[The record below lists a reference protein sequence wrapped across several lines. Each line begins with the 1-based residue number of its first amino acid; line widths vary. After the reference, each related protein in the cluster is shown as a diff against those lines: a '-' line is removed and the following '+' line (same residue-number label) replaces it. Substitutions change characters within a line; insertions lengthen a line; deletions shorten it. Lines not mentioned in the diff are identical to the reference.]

1 MMGKQLR
8 LVETGCSCK
17 EKKKRKKNST
27 FIKESGHRAEHEEK
41 ASPQNIEKKKKC
53 VSSVAL
59 FRTTLEELPLTQLT
73 IQLENN
79 HMQFHWGTQRP
90 LTPTCFQSRNRNRF
104 ESDEGR
110 LPSGPS
116 MEENLADAGQSG
128 MRHTRCPPTVSQST
142 CCRCHGERKQ
152 GGHTVPGCDEHAGT
166 RPSGSI
172 FGGLFPRSIFTVR
185 QAGSSVGVGM
195 RIAWNRS
202 PSAGAGC
209 INSNYTHLLECRANL
224 NPGSL

>member
-1 MMGKQLR
+1 MMGKQQR

-17 EKKKRKKNST
+17 ENKERKKNST
-27 FIKESGHRAEHEEK
+27 FIKESGHRAEHEEN
-41 ASPQNIEKKKKC
+41 ASLQNIEKKR
-53 VSSVAL
+53 VSAVLTAL
-59 FRTTLEELPLTQLT
+59 VELPLTQLT

-79 HMQFHWGTQRP
+79 HIQFHWGTQHP

-116 MEENLADAGQSG
+116 MEENLADAGRSG

-152 GGHTVPGCDEHAGT
+152 GGQTVPGCDEHAGT

-172 FGGLFPRSIFTVR
+172 FGRPISTLHIRS
-185 QAGSSVGVGM
+185 
-195 RIAWNRS
+195 
-202 PSAGAGC
+202 
-209 INSNYTHLLECRANL
+209 
-224 NPGSL
+224 

>member
-1 MMGKQLR
+1 MMGKQQR

-17 EKKKRKKNST
+17 ENKRKEKRIALLLKSQAIELDMKKT
-27 FIKESGHRAEHEEK
+27 QVHRTLRE
-41 ASPQNIEKKKKC
+41 KKC

-59 FRTTLEELPLTQLT
+59 FRTALVELPLTQLT

-79 HMQFHWGTQRP
+79 HIQFHWGTQRP

-116 MEENLADAGQSG
+116 MEENLADAGRSG

-152 GGHTVPGCDEHAGT
+152 GGQTVPGCDEHAGT

-172 FGGLFPRSIFTVR
+172 FGRPISTLHIRS
-185 QAGSSVGVGM
+185 
-195 RIAWNRS
+195 
-202 PSAGAGC
+202 
-209 INSNYTHLLECRANL
+209 
-224 NPGSL
+224 

>member
-1 MMGKQLR
+1 MKLGAPVKK
-8 LVETGCSCK
+8 TKK
-17 EKKKRKKNST
+17 EKRIARLLKSQAIELNMKKTQVCRTLRKKR
-27 FIKESGHRAEHEEK
+27 
-41 ASPQNIEKKKKC
+41 
-53 VSSVAL
+53 VSAVLTAL
-59 FRTTLEELPLTQLT
+59 VELPLTQLT

-79 HMQFHWGTQRP
+79 HIQFHWGTQHP

-116 MEENLADAGQSG
+116 MEENLADAGRSG

-152 GGHTVPGCDEHAGT
+152 GGQTVPGCDEHAGT

-172 FGGLFPRSIFTVR
+172 FGRPISTLHIRS
-185 QAGSSVGVGM
+185 
-195 RIAWNRS
+195 
-202 PSAGAGC
+202 
-209 INSNYTHLLECRANL
+209 
-224 NPGSL
+224 